1 MNSGIKEAVT
11 KRQKACLNLSNPL
24 WAIALQVLRSQAC
37 GMWFTRSRHVAGVG
51 STGDQDELFGAKKP
65 VQ

>member
-1 MNSGIKEAVT
+1 MNSGIKKAVT

-24 WAIALQVLRSQAC
+24 WAIVLQVLRSHAF
-37 GMWFTRSRHVAGVG
+37 GMWFARSRHVAGVG
-51 STGDQDELFGAKKP
+51 STGDQDELSGAKKP